1 MTNLGSTLA
10 RRVPLFYGWRI
21 VGCAWLANFVTTPMN
36 PLIFAFFIDPMS
48 NALDISRSTLVW
60 GFTIRQ
66 ILGGLSAPVLGRV
79 VDRYGSR
86 WAGFFAGL
94 VVGLVLIGFALT
106 SNLWVLYGLFA
117 VSGLTGFA
125 TFGGNLLTTVPVT
138 NWFVA
143 KRGRAVAIA
152 ATGGMIGT
160 ATMSLLAALLI
171 NTIGWRWSWAT
182 FGIVALVGILPA
194 YGLFMRRRPEDV
206 GLLPDG
212 ATPSSAQAA
221 SAKGG
226 PQKAAQVEYDW
237 TLREAVKTPI
247 LGAIVATFAITQFFL
262 GPVLLYRVSF
272 WNDQGISPSMIAL
285 GVAADPF
292 TVTFAMLLFGFLAER
307 VAVRWMGVIGGVWR
321 GASLLPLWF
330 GMSSAGSVFL
340 HNVTWGIGSG
350 ANSVVQNLMF
360 PQYFGRAHQGAIRGF
375 TAPIMIAAGALG
387 GPLAGYLLDAGLG
400 FALLWQLC
408 FWGILL
414 PSLAFVYM
422 TAPKRPTPAV
432 ASEPVA
438 PSSR

>member
-1 MTNLGSTLA
+1 MTNPDSTTTSKP
-10 RRVPLFYGWRI
+10 RFFYGWMI
-21 VGCAWLANFVTTPMN
+21 VACAWLANFVTTPMN

-66 ILGGLSAPVLGRV
+66 ILGGLSAPFLGRV

-106 SNLWVLYGLFA
+106 SNLWVLYALFA
-117 VSGLTGFA
+117 VSGVTGFA

-194 YGLFMRRRPEDV
+194 YALFMRRRPEDV

-212 ATPSSAQAA
+212 TPPGSAQVS

-226 PQKAAQVEYDW
+226 RQKAPEVEHNW
-237 TLREAVKTPI
+237 TLGEAVKTPV
-247 LGAIVATFAITQFFL
+247 LWAIVATSAITQFFL
-262 GPVLLYRVSF
+262 GPVLLFRVSF
-272 WNDQGISPSMIAL
+272 WNDLGISPSMIAL

-292 TVTFAMLLFGFLAER
+292 TVTFSMLLFGFLAER
-307 VAVRWMGVIGGVWR
+307 VAVRWMGVIGGAWR
-321 GASLLPLWF
+321 GLSMLPLWF
-330 GMSSAGSVFL
+330 GMSGAGSVFL
-340 HNVTWGIGSG
+340 HNITWGIGSG
-350 ANSVVQNLMF
+350 SNSVVQNLIF
-360 PQYFGRAHQGAIRGF
+360 PQYYGRTHQGAIRGF

-387 GPLAGYLLDAGLG
+387 GPLAGYLLDAGVG
-400 FALLWQLC
+400 FAVLWQLC

-414 PSLAFVYM
+414 PSLAFVFM
-422 TAPKRPTPAV
+422 KPPKRLPQ
-432 ASEPVA
+432 PVA
-438 PSSR
+438 GDPVIEQSR